1 MYGRPFITKEDSIMK
16 KKILGLMM
24 AITMTAS
31 FVACGATESA
41 APAAKEETTETAEA
55 EEAPAEEAEA
65 PAEGEVSAALQNY
78 IDNGFR
84 IGADP
89 FAPYIYQ
96 DESGAWVGVDY
107 DILTAVLGELGVT
120 NIEVKPTAYE
130 SVILELNNDNV
141 DCTCDGMYI
150 TEARMQQG
158 VYFSDVIYYENDCVL
173 IAADSDIAAEAD
185 LADKKLAVTSG
196 SVAADLAEAMVAEGK
211 VGSLDYYT
219 SNDLTFAAVNSGQAD
234 AVLCDCFAAAPT
246 MADDSNL
253 SLKYLDSYTPQ
264 LEDAVAGFGF
274 RAADKEFVAEF
285 NTVLNAMKDDGRL
298 QAIFEKWNM
307 SAAVF
312 CDSASGHTV
321 NLAE

>member
-1 MYGRPFITKEDSIMK
+1 MK
-16 KKILGLMM
+16 KRVLGLMM
-24 AITMTAS
+24 ALMVGAS
-31 FVACGATESA
+31 FVACGTQEAA
-41 APAAKEETTETAEA
+41 APAAEAAPAETTEEA
-55 EEAPAEEAEA
+55 SEETEEAEA
-65 PAEGEVSAALQNY
+65 PADGAVSEALQYY

-96 DESGAWVGVDY
+96 DEAGEWVGVDY

-120 NIEVKPTAYE
+120 SIEVKPTAYE

-173 IAADSDIAAEAD
+173 IAADSDIATEAD

-196 SVAADLAEAMVAEGK
+196 SVAADLAEAMVADGRI
-211 VGSLDYYT
+211 GSLDYYT
-219 SNDLTFAAVNSGQAD
+219 SNDLTFAAVSSGQAD
-234 AVLCDCFAAAPT
+234 AVLCDCFAAAPA
-246 MADDSNL
+246 MGEDSNL
-253 SLKYLDSYTPQ
+253 NLKYLDSYVPQ
-264 LEDAVAGFGF
+264 LGDAVAGFGF

-285 NTVLNAMKDDGRL
+285 NAVLNAMKDDGRL
-298 QAIFEKWNM
+298 QTIFDKWNM
-307 SAAVF
+307 SSAVF
-312 CDSASGHTV
+312 CDSASGHTE

>member
-1 MYGRPFITKEDSIMK
+1 MDGEPFHIKEEIDMK
-16 KKILGLMM
+16 KRVLGLMM
-24 AITMTAS
+24 ALMVGAS
-31 FVACGATESA
+31 FVACGTQEAA
-41 APAAKEETTETAEA
+41 APAAEAAPAETTEEA
-55 EEAPAEEAEA
+55 SEETEEAEA
-65 PAEGEVSAALQNY
+65 PADGAVSEALQYY

-96 DESGAWVGVDY
+96 DEAGEWVGVDY

-120 NIEVKPTAYE
+120 SIEVKPTAYE

-173 IAADSDIAAEAD
+173 IAADSDIATEAD

-196 SVAADLAEAMVAEGK
+196 SVAADLAEAMVADGRI
-211 VGSLDYYT
+211 GSLDYYT
-219 SNDLTFAAVNSGQAD
+219 SNDLTFAAVSSGQAD
-234 AVLCDCFAAAPT
+234 AVLCDCFAAAPA
-246 MADDSNL
+246 MGEDSNL
-253 SLKYLDSYTPQ
+253 NLKYLDSYVPQ
-264 LEDAVAGFGF
+264 LGDAVAGFGF

-285 NTVLNAMKDDGRL
+285 NAVLNAMKDDGRL
-298 QAIFEKWNM
+298 QTIFDKWNM
-307 SAAVF
+307 SSAVF
-312 CDSASGHTV
+312 CDSASGHTE